1 MQLQDRYRGGVKDP
15 GTLYNNFLDL
25 CMAKGS
31 KKRLIDILLKNS
43 EGGLTERILEEIKE
57 TVSEEAL
64 KFGEGG
70 DELRELY
77 NKYKQRDFTPDK
89 QRDFTPGPIGRPR
102 GKSTKTI
109 QRHNWIRDKYYKFRR
124 MRLAHTLDEFAAL
137 ILSELKENTPQFFE
151 KSIYKKSTILKVL
164 KNKSW
169 GDD

>member
-1 MQLQDRYRGGVKDP
+1 MQLQDRDGGGVKDP
-15 GTLYNNFLDL
+15 GTLYSNFLDL

-57 TVSEEAL
+57 TASEEAL

-77 NKYKQRDFTPDK
+77 NKYK

-151 KSIYKKSTILKVL
+151 KSIYKKSTILKIL

>member
-1 MQLQDRYRGGVKDP
+1 
-15 GTLYNNFLDL
+15 
-25 CMAKGS
+25 MAKGS

-57 TVSEEAL
+57 TASEEAL

-77 NKYKQRDFTPDK
+77 NKYK

-151 KSIYKKSTILKVL
+151 KSIYKKSTILKIL

>member
-1 MQLQDRYRGGVKDP
+1 
-15 GTLYNNFLDL
+15 
-25 CMAKGS
+25 MAKGS

-70 DELRELY
+70 DELRKLY
-77 NKYKQRDFTPDK
+77 NKYK

-151 KSIYKKSTILKVL
+151 KSIYKKSTILKIL

-169 GDD
+169 GDV

>member
-1 MQLQDRYRGGVKDP
+1 MQLQDRDRSGVKDP
-15 GTLYNNFLDL
+15 GTLYSNFLDL

-77 NKYKQRDFTPDK
+77 NKYK

-151 KSIYKKSTILKVL
+151 KSIYKKSTILKIL

-169 GDD
+169 GAD